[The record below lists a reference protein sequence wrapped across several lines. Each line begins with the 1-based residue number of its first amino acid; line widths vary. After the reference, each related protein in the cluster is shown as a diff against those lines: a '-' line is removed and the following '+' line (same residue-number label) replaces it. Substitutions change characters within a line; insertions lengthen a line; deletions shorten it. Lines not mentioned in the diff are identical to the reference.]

1 MRIKILEL
9 LKKFIATDCVFK
21 KVFHMYCPGCGG
33 TRAWKAL
40 IRLNIL
46 QSLYDNPVVI
56 LLILTE
62 IAVAITRGIDKRRKK
77 CSLYKVRI
85 AVYVVF
91 LVLWF
96 LFFLIRNYLLMKCG
110 IDMLGDFKT
119 H

>member
-9 LKKFIATDCVFK
+9 LKKFIATECVFK

-62 IAVAITRGIDKRRKK
+62 IAVAITRCIDKRRKK

-85 AVYVVF
+85 AVYVGF

>member
-56 LLILTE
+56 
-62 IAVAITRGIDKRRKK
+62 
-77 CSLYKVRI
+77 
-85 AVYVVF
+85 
-91 LVLWF
+91 F
-96 LFFLIRNYLLMKCG
+96 LFIFFLLRIFLLMMFV
-110 IDMLGDFKT
+110 IDLLGDFKT